1 VATEQADLHLLYYSS
16 VIMIKPLPAYLL
28 CKEVWDQHFN
38 GNQRLHE
45 AACGLLLSYIWL
57 IRSPMDFA
65 IAMKNSAC
73 CLLPPDLTW
82 PEWKRIVHETLAY
95 IDADSLHQVNKRFQ
109 FGELRL
115 DRINKIY
122 RMHPR
127 FMTRFFVRGYLYDYN
142 RYMPF
147 LQRNVAWIFAVSV
160 LISLVLSAMQVGT
173 GVDRLSNSY
182 AFNTASYGFVIF
194 SCILV
199 GAIIVFVIAIFTF
212 VFLYNMK
219 MAISHSNREQ
229 KRRKLLEEKKKGP

>member
-1 VATEQADLHLLYYSS
+1 VTEQADLHLLYFSN

-28 CKEVWDQHFN
+28 CREMWDQHFN
-38 GNQRLHE
+38 GNQKLHQ

-57 IRSPMDFA
+57 IRSPVDFA
-65 IAMKNSAC
+65 AATRSLPYS
-73 CLLPPDLTW
+73 LLPPELTW
-82 PEWKRIVHETLAY
+82 TEWKRIVHESLAY
-95 IDADSLHQVNKRFQ
+95 IDADSLHQVNARFQ

-127 FMTRFFVRGYLYDYN
+127 FLSRYFVRGYLYEYN

-147 LQRNVAWIFAVSV
+147 LQRNVAWIFAASV

-173 GVDRLSNSY
+173 GVERLSNNY
-182 AFNTASYGFVIF
+182 AFNRASYGFVIF

-199 GAIIVFVIAIFTF
+199 VAVIVFVIAIFSF
-212 VFLYNMK
+212 IFFFNMK
-219 MAISHSNREQ
+219 EAISHSNQEQ
-229 KRRKLLEEKKKGP
+229 KRRKLLVEKKNGP